1 MKLRGLLERG
11 LRKTAAMWP
20 PIERA
25 YRWVHRM
32 AHLLSHPGRRRART
46 MRRAARGLLGAMTR
60 WLPEAGPLRPALRH
74 FLKVTRSYWPGLFHT
89 YDRPEVPKTNNDL
102 EQLFGSHRFHERRA
116 SGRKMATPGMVV
128 RGKVRLIAAVAT
140 RLRTRQGPDLAPRD
154 LDAWRRLRRELDE
167 RRARRAE
174 GGRFRRKPR
183 AYLRQLERILLKS
196 ALPP

>member
-1 MKLRGLLERG
+1 
-11 LRKTAAMWP
+11 
-20 PIERA
+20 
-25 YRWVHRM
+25 
-32 AHLLSHPGRRRART
+32 
-46 MRRAARGLLGAMTR
+46 MRRSARGLMGAMTR
-60 WLPEAGPLRPALRH
+60 SLRDAGPLRPALEH

-128 RGKVRLIAAVAT
+128 RGKVRLVAAVAT
-140 RLRTRQGPDLAPRD
+140 RLRARQGPDLAPRD

-183 AYLRQLERILLKS
+183 VYLRQLERILLKS